1 MTIEE
6 KEELAK
12 ICESEFDVFSS
23 AISKM
28 GFDPQGF
35 AFMILF
41 DKKALN
47 RKNLTNRFSNLTED
61 ERRAIDN
68 RVKLLG

>member
-1 MTIEE
+1 MTREE
-6 KEELAK
+6 IKELAQ

-28 GFDPQGF
+28 GFEPQSF

-41 DKKALN
+41 DKKSLS
-47 RKNLTNRFSNLTED
+47 RLKLTNHFSTLTE
-61 ERRAIDN
+61 EEKQAVEN
-68 RVKLLG
+68 RVKLLS

>member
-1 MTIEE
+1 MIIEE
-6 KEELAK
+6 KKELAK

-41 DKKALN
+41 DKKALS
-47 RKNLTNRFSNLTED
+47 RKKLTNHFSNLTED

>member
-28 GFDPQGF
+28 GFDHGGF

-41 DKKALN
+41 DKKVLS
-47 RKNLTNRFSNLTED
+47 RKKLTNHFSNLTED
-61 ERRAIDN
+61 EKRAVDN
-68 RVKLLG
+68 RVKLLS